1 MKTINLIAEYSRRY
15 PDPLNRIATDPPL
28 NIEHHVLLC
37 PAAKLSC
44 DIPKDPNPREQNID
58 KALYKEV
65 KESLLNEQDPTFH
78 LKNKG
83 ITVIAHSV
91 SYSED
96 KKNIQVTFKNGD
108 GIVDGA
114 HTFEIVKSNQE
125 ECPETQFVKIE
136 LLTGISVDMIESIAQ
151 GLNTA
156 VQVQEMS
163 LANLGRKFEWIK
175 TTLENE
181 PYEGQIAYKENEE
194 GAFSAR
200 DIVAYLTLFNIGIDE
215 FKEKGSGG
223 TRHPKEA
230 YSSKAACLK
239 LFKKHPESYEKMQ
252 PILKDILQLR
262 DIIDLEGRELYNKKY
277 SGRGGGL
284 AFYKSRKRG
293 KYQFYFAGKE
303 SKHQLHDGALM
314 PLMGAFRF
322 LVTEN
327 TTDGNFKWKTESF
340 KGVVDLWRRVGADM
354 INTTKITSDSRSK
367 NPNAIG
373 KDEGHWDSLY
383 KTVALEYLQAQL

>member
-1 MKTINLIAEYSRRY
+1 MKTVNLISEYSRRF
-15 PDPLNRIATDPPL
+15 PDPLNKIATDPPL
-28 NIEHHVLLC
+28 NIEHHVLVC
-37 PAAKLSC
+37 PAAKLNC
-44 DIPKDPNPREQNID
+44 DLPKDPNPREQNID

-65 KESLLNEQDPTFH
+65 TKSLLSDEDPTFH

-83 ITVIAHSV
+83 ITIIAHSV
-91 SYSED
+91 DYSDD
-96 KKNIQVTFKNGD
+96 KKSVQVTFKNGD

-114 HTFEIVKSNQE
+114 HTYEIVKSNQE
-125 ECPETQFVKIE
+125 ECPETQFVKLEI
-136 LLTGISVDMIESIAQ
+136 LTGISTDMIESIAQ

-163 LANLGRKFEWIK
+163 LANLGRKFDWIK
-175 TTLENE
+175 EALKDE
-181 PYEGQIAYKENEE
+181 PYATEIAYKENED
-194 GAFSAR
+194 GAFSVR
-200 DIVAYLTLFNIGIDE
+200 DIVAYLTLFNIGVDE
-215 FKEKGSGG
+215 FKEKSSGG

-239 LFKKHPESYEKMQ
+239 LFKKNPDSYEKLQ

-262 DIIDLEGRELYNKKY
+262 DTIDIEGRELYNKKY
-277 SGRGGGL
+277 SGRGGRL

-293 KYQFYFAGKE
+293 KYQFYFQKHE

-322 LVTEN
+322 LVTEDAN
-327 TTDGNFKWKTESF
+327 GNFTWKTGSF
-340 KGVVDLWRRVGADM
+340 KKVLELWRTVGGDM
-354 INTTKITSDSRSK
+354 INTTKITSDSRAK

-383 KTVALEYLQAQL
+383 KTVALEYLQGQL